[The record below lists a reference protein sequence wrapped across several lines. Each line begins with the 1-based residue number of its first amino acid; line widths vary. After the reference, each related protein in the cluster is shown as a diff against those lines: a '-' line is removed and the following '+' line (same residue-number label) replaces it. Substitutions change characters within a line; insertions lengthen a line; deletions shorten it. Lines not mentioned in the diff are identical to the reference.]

1 MRFLLDQ
8 DVYAKT
14 VSFLRNADH
23 DVTRVAE
30 LGLSRAID
38 ETILETARAQ
48 NRILITRDRDY
59 GNLVFVRSLGSGVIY
74 LRISPA
80 TLASVH
86 AELSR
91 VISRYSQDQL
101 SQAFVVVTKDG
112 HRFRQLPR

>member
-14 VSFLRNADH
+14 VSFLQNAGH

-30 LGLSRAID
+30 LGLSQAID
-38 ETILETARAQ
+38 EIILKAAREQ
-48 NRILITRDRDY
+48 NRILVTRDRDY
-59 GNLVFVRSLGSGVIY
+59 GNLVFVHSLGAGVIY
-74 LRISPA
+74 LRMSPV

-91 VISRYSQDQL
+91 VMSRYSEEQL